1 MKLVLKILALPV
13 LFVVKVICI
22 LGNLLTNVVSYVIG
36 LLLLVIGGS
45 AIYCIVKALWQSLLI
60 LVVLGIATIAA
71 VFLLVWAVMKVEN
84 IGESLG
90 AFILVGLGMWLIC
103 DSDDGAKEVINHPE
117 KIDIDNSRIIEPVE
131 AIITGFAL
139 SVDSVSVCLGYGA
152 AGKNSVVLPVLVT
165 VFQIIFLYGGIIMS
179 KKIRLKTK
187 VNCITLISGL
197 IIMIIGLYKLVP
209 FFS

>member
-22 LGNLLTNVVSYVIG
+22 LTNVVSYVIG
-36 LLLLVIGGS
+36 ILLLVIGGS

-90 AFILVGLGMWLIC
+90 AFIR
-103 DSDDGAKEVINHPE
+103 S
-117 KIDIDNSRIIEPVE
+117 
-131 AIITGFAL
+131 
-139 SVDSVSVCLGYGA
+139 
-152 AGKNSVVLPVLVT
+152 
-165 VFQIIFLYGGIIMS
+165 
-179 KKIRLKTK
+179 
-187 VNCITLISGL
+187 
-197 IIMIIGLYKLVP
+197 
-209 FFS
+209 